1 MGFLSHRAAGAGHQY
16 RDLDYRPDIDGLR
29 AVAIVPVLAFHAGL
43 PGWSGGFVG
52 VDVFFVISGF
62 LITSLIL
69 AEHARGTF
77 SFWGFME
84 RRARRLVPATVPVLA
99 ATLLAGWFLFLP
111 NDFQELAKSVMML
124 CGLAANHYFLSES
137 GYFDFHGPAPLLH
150 TWSLSVE
157 EQFYLAFSVTL
168 LAILTWMPRRLEV
181 VIAVAAL
188 LSFATATALIETGR
202 ENAAFYLSLSRFW
215 ELLIGAWLALGRM
228 PEPGPLAARCCRAL
242 GLLLIA
248 GAVFLYDSATPFP
261 GVAALAPTLGAALVI
276 FAGTGPSDDPAYR
289 LLASRGAVY
298 VGRISYSLYLWHW
311 PLLLFA
317 GLYAEILPSW
327 YRLPVAAF
335 ALIPATLSYHFVE
348 RPFRKRIWLPQR
360 AQMLGATVLFAA
372 LLVAVGHWI
381 DHGKGLP
388 FRLPADVQLAL
399 QEDPLLTDPQV
410 ASCTTFTELGKACAL
425 GNLLRPRIDFA
436 VWGDS
441 HAAADRPVFDRLAAE
456 QGLHGV
462 LFTHPGCA
470 ADMSYF
476 YPRPDARCDQFN
488 RDVEAFI
495 AKNDIPTVFLVARW
509 CLYADASLCLDPVP
523 IDGRHDGR
531 LPDQTAKRA
540 SFPGM
545 LAGLVDRLKM
555 AARTVWLMQPV
566 PEFRTDVRTMTA
578 EALLRGLPTD
588 GFVLPREKYL
598 AANDYIF
605 GILRELDDG
614 KRVREISVLEILC
627 PGATCLATDPNG
639 LPYYRDANHLS
650 ARGAQLL
657 APHLAPAFQE
667 MQENA
672 AVAAAR

>member
-29 AVAIVPVLAFHAGL
+29 AVAIIPVLAFHADL

-111 NDFQELAKSVMML
+111 NTFQELAKSVMML

-168 LAILTWMPRRLEV
+168 LAVLSWMPRRLEV

-188 LSFATATALIETGR
+188 LSFATAAALIETGH
-202 ENAAFYLSLSRFW
+202 ETAAFYLSLSRFW
-215 ELLIGAWLALGRM
+215 ELLIGAWLALGRL
-228 PEPGPLAARCCRAL
+228 PQPGPVAAGCCRAL

-248 GAVFLYDSATPFP
+248 GAVFLYDPATPFP
-261 GVAALAPTLGAALVI
+261 GVAALVPTAGAALVI
-276 FAGTGPSDDPAYR
+276 FAGRAPGDDPAYR

-311 PLLLFA
+311 PLLVFA
-317 GLYAEILPSW
+317 GLYAEVLPSW

-335 ALIPATLSYHFVE
+335 ALIPAALSYHFVE

-360 AQMLGATVLFAA
+360 MQMLAATATFIAM
-372 LLVAVGHWI
+372 LVAVGHWI

-399 QEDPLLTDPQV
+399 QEDGMLADPMQT
-410 ASCTTFTELGKACAL
+410 SCTSRAETGKLCDLGDAL
-425 GNLLRPRIDFA
+425 QPRIDFA
-436 VWGDS
+436 LWGDS
-441 HAAADRPVFDRLAAE
+441 HAAADQSVFDRLASE
-456 QGLHGV
+456 HGLHGV
-462 LFTHPGCA
+462 LFTLPGCSA
-470 ADMSYF
+470 IMNYL

-495 AKNDIPTVFLVARW
+495 AERHIQTVFLVARW
-509 CLYADASLCLDPVP
+509 CVYADLSMCLGPLRGEAANGP
-523 IDGRHDGR
+523 IA
-531 LPDQTAKRA
+531 DQTDKRA
-540 SFPGM
+540 HFPGM
-545 LAGLVDRLKM
+545 LAGLVDRLKT
-555 AARTVWLMQPV
+555 AGHTVWLVQPV
-566 PEFRTDVRTMTA
+566 PEFRADWRTMTA
-578 EALLRGLPTD
+578 EALLRGLPIER
-588 GFVLPREKYL
+588 FVVSREKYL
-598 AANDYIF
+598 AANDFIF
-605 GILRELDDG
+605 GVLRGLDDG
-614 KRVREISVLEILC
+614 KRVREIAVLDVLC
-627 PGATCLATDPNG
+627 PGSTCQATDTSG
-639 LPYYRDANHLS
+639 LPYYRDADHLS
-650 ARGAQLL
+650 VKGAQLL
-657 APHLAPAFQE
+657 APQLAPAFQE
-667 MQENA
+667 MQESANL
-672 AVAAAR
+672 AAAQ